1 MSLIGWLSL
10 GMIFSGQ
17 ISVLEQLRWISLMT
31 SRNIEW
37 VARMMQK
44 WSQKTTYYML
54 VHKGDF
60 EAELADCKTMLSDCF
75 MTFTVSISLFQ
86 RNASLTEFQTA
97 AQIELL
103 ASAREDEIWAK
114 IFNESRQNDSDI
126 RAISTMMQAVCYVYK

>member
-44 WSQKTTYYML
+44 WSQKTTYYTL

-114 IFNESRQNDSDI
+114 TFNESRQNDSDI
-126 RAISTMMQAVCYVYK
+126 RAISTMMQAVCYGYK